1 MFFLQNPLIIGSMLH
16 VECVFFWFMLLDA
29 SWVLRVCHTRCR
41 WGLSMKINHKMGL
54 LTGLHDF
61 YDSWHLY
68 IRRFV
73 IISLMNQPTVVA
85 NSSNH
90 CRARRHNISD
100 HDRLATAGH
109 IVKSQELNWFLGTA
123 ETNLRDH
130 GFFHQLDEV
139 DFSGNS
145 IVHSNTPYIR
155 LLYFNFQ
162 QQCFYSVVLLL
173 LFTDHNYYSNYFNY
187 Y

>member
-1 MFFLQNPLIIGSMLH
+1 MFSVNFFGLCSLTL
-16 VECVFFWFMLLDA
+16 VECSGYVTPVVDGA
-29 SWVLRVCHTRCR
+29 CR
-41 WGLSMKINHKMGL
+41 WKSIISVKWVL

-61 YDSWHLY
+61 YDSWHLC

-73 IISLMNQPTVVA
+73 IISVMNQPTVVA

-145 IVHSNTPYIR
+145 IVHSNTPYVR

-162 QQCFYSVVLLL
+162 QHGFYSVVLLL
-173 LFTDHNYYSNYFNY
+173 LFTDHYYYNNYFNY
-187 Y
+187 YYM